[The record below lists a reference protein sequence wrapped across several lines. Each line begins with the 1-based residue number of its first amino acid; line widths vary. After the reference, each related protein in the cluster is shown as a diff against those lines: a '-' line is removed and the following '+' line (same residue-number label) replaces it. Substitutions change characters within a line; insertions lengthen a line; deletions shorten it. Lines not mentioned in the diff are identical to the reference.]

1 MFVKRKKKLF
11 LVLLKKLSLHLIL
24 FPMKKIFLLLFVS
37 IGLSTLSFAQIIP
50 SFQFGLKG
58 GLNLSKFSTA
68 NTFSSDN
75 KAGYYAGIWTR
86 IGAAGIHLQPE
97 LYLSG
102 KNATLK
108 NSSGIENEVKFTS
121 LDLPVLIGTKIG
133 AAGIGLRLNTGPVIS
148 FVLSEDQSLGQAAS
162 AAFNGEF
169 KNQNFAW
176 QFGSGLDVGKFG
188 VDLRYE
194 LGLSKL
200 NSSNFSSTKLNLFTL
215 GVAYKLF

>member
-1 MFVKRKKKLF
+1 
-11 LVLLKKLSLHLIL
+11 
-24 FPMKKIFLLLFVS
+24 MKKIILSLLVCLC
-37 IGLSTLSFAQIIP
+37 LSTISYAQIIP

-75 KAGYYAGIWTR
+75 QAGYYAGIWTR

-97 LYLSG
+97 LYISG
-102 KNATLK
+102 KNTTLK
-108 NSSGIENEVKFTS
+108 NDAGVENKVKFTS
-121 LDLPVLIGTKIG
+121 LDVPVLLGTKIG
-133 AAGIGLRLNTGPVIS
+133 AAGVGLRLNTGPVFS
-148 FVLSEDQSLGQAAS
+148 FIISEDQSLGQATA

-169 KNQNFAW
+169 KNQAIAW
-176 QFGSGLDVGKFG
+176 QFGSGLDVGKLG
-188 VDLRYE
+188 IDLRYE

-215 GVAYKLF
+215 GLAYKLF